1 MNFLEKLIDADKNL
15 FIYLNGLGNENWDGF
30 WMVLTNRLS
39 WIPLFIFF
47 LYLIYKFFGLKK
59 TIALVLLV
67 ALMITFSDQFANLI
81 KYSVGRLRPNRD
93 PEINTFIRI
102 LKNNKSFSFFSAHAG
117 TSTAVTTFIYLTL
130 RHKIRYAR
138 LFIIWPLFFAYSRIY
153 IGVHFPL
160 DIIAGAVFGLLTGVL
175 FYKVSLKILDKPFL
189 NENA

>member
-1 MNFLEKLIDADKNL
+1 M
-15 FIYLNGLGNENWDGF
+15 NGLGNENWDGF